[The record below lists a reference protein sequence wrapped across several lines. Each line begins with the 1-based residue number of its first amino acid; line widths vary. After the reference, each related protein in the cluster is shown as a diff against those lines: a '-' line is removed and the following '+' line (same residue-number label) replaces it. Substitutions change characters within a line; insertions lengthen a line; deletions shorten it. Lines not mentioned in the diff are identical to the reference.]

1 MITSSNVD
9 HFLLTFI
16 INKFRK
22 DLKRLELKLLYHL
35 RLKHIYKKLA
45 LAKLMS
51 WTTDCHSNH
60 SPQPDPVTFSETF
73 DQLLLNQK
81 LYNQAKSICFTTI
94 HLQVHLQTDIYF
106 FKQIGGERYA

>member
-51 WTTDCHSNH
+51 
-60 SPQPDPVTFSETF
+60 
-73 DQLLLNQK
+73 
-81 LYNQAKSICFTTI
+81 
-94 HLQVHLQTDIYF
+94 
-106 FKQIGGERYA
+106 